1 MTPRKILCPIDFSSG
16 SHHAFRVAARLA
28 SELNAKLELVHAWH
42 LPAMASGG
50 EYPLPAEAIQGMVD
64 DAERGLTDT
73 LAEAKKLGVEHVS
86 SQLVSGPPW
95 ERIIELASARD
106 LIVMGTHGRTGI
118 SRFLLGSVAEKVV
131 RHAPC
136 SVLVAR
142 PHGEPAAFQHIL
154 VPVDFSEP
162 SRRALDE
169 AGDIASRTGARVT
182 LLHVLEL
189 PAIYRGQPP
198 ADFVQ
203 DIDQR
208 ASTQLDDWGE
218 LVEQKTRAKV
228 ERIVRTGVAPA
239 QVLSVIA
246 EDPSVDLVVVGSHG
260 RTGMKRLVLG
270 SVAEKL
276 VRHAGLPVLVAR

>member
-1 MTPRKILCPIDFSSG
+1 MPRKILCPIDFSSG

-28 SELNAKLELVHAWH
+28 SELDATLELVHAWH
-42 LPAMASGG
+42 LPALATGG
-50 EYPLPAEAIQGMVD
+50 EYPLPGEAIQGMVD

-73 LAEAKKLGVEHVS
+73 LAEAKKLGVARVT
-86 SQLVSGPPW
+86 SQLVSGLPW
-95 ERIIELASARD
+95 ERIVELAGPND

-142 PHGEPAAFQHIL
+142 PHGEPAAFKHIL
-154 VPVDFSEP
+154 VAVDFSES
-162 SRRALDE
+162 SRHALDQ
-169 AGDIASRTGARVT
+169 AGDLASRTGARVT

-198 ADFVQ
+198 ADFVH

-208 ASTQLDDWGE
+208 ASAQLDEWAE
-218 LVEQKTRAKV
+218 LVEQKTRNQV
-228 ERIVRTGVAPA
+228 ERLVRTGAPPA
-239 QVLSVIA
+239 QALGMIA
-246 EDPSVDLVVVGSHG
+246 EDPSIDLVVVGSHG

>member
-28 SELNAKLELVHAWH
+28 TELGTTLEIVHAWH
-42 LPAMASGG
+42 LPPLATGG

-73 LAEAKKLGVEHVS
+73 LAEAKKLGVERVS

-95 ERIIELASARD
+95 ERIVEVASPAD
-106 LIVMGTHGRTGI
+106 LIVMGTHGRTGV

-142 PHGEPAAFQHIL
+142 PHGEPVPFRHLL
-154 VPVDFSEP
+154 VPVDFSDC
-162 SRRALDE
+162 SRHALDQ
-169 AGDIASRTGARVT
+169 ASDIATRTGARVT

-189 PAIYRGQPP
+189 PAGYRGQPP
-198 ADFVQ
+198 ADYLQ

-208 ASTQLDDWGE
+208 ATTQLDEWAE
-218 LVEQKTRAKV
+218 LVEQKTRNQV
-228 ERIVRTGVAPA
+228 ERIVRTGVPA
-239 QVLSVIA
+239 AQALALAA
-246 EDPSVDLVVVGSHG
+246 EDRSIDLVVVGSRG

-276 VRHAGLPVLVAR
+276 VRHSGLPVLVAR

>member
-1 MTPRKILCPIDFSSG
+1 MPRKILCPIDFSAG

-28 SELNAKLELVHAWH
+28 SELSAKLELVHSWH
-42 LPAMASGG
+42 LPPLATGG
-50 EYPLPAEAIQGMVD
+50 EYPLPPEALQGLVD

-73 LAEAKKLGVEHVS
+73 LTEAKRLGVEHVS
-86 SQLVSGPPW
+86 SQLVSGSPW
-95 ERIIELASARD
+95 ERIVELAGPTD

-142 PHGEPAAFQHIL
+142 PHGEPLPFQHIV
-154 VPVDFSEP
+154 VPIDFSES
-162 SRRALDE
+162 SRHAVE
-169 AGDIASRTGARVT
+169 QAGDIASRTGARVT

-198 ADFVQ
+198 ATYVQ
-203 DIDQR
+203 DVDRR
-208 ASTQLDDWGE
+208 ASDQLDEWADV
-218 LVEQKTRAKV
+218 VEQKTRSRV
-228 ERIVRTGVAPA
+228 ERLVRTGAPA
-239 QVLSVIA
+239 AQALALVA
-246 EDPSVDLVVVGSHG
+246 EDHSIDLVVVGSHG
-260 RTGMKRLVLG
+260 RTGMKRIVLG

-276 VRHAGLPVLVAR
+276 VRHSGLPVLVAR